1 MLSQV
6 GETQADWLGHVIVCG
21 LPGVGLPIVEELT
34 LSGVP
39 AVVIDD
45 DPTPALAR
53 MIAAWG
59 VPLITGQARAEETL
73 VSAGLA
79 GAIAVICAQ
88 ENDLSALE
96 TALLVRR
103 LRAGVRV
110 IAQLANPAVGRA
122 IREAGVAVLDVAGLS
137 APSVVEVCLGEGV
150 QELSLSGMRFLAA
163 RTTAPHAA
171 TLRELYG
178 ALAPVAVVPPTGD
191 VLVCPGRDTRV
202 SAGDEVTLI
211 GTPDELAAVSVID
224 HPERIRRLTATAS
237 GNGAGVNGGSPGI
250 LGVLGGED
258 PDATP
263 TGPGLAGRALR
274 VLRDLAVSLARA
286 ADRRMAI
293 ALGALLAVLV
303 TATLV
308 LHFTYRLAGPGHR
321 ISLLESV
328 YFTVETVTTVGY
340 GDYTFR
346 GEPAWLIVFAIGLM
360 ITGALFVAVFFALVT
375 NMLVSRR
382 IEESLGLQK
391 IVALRGHVLV
401 IGLGTIGLRV
411 VRKLHDAG
419 REVAVIEKDE
429 HNRHVSQVRA
439 LGVPVMI
446 ADATLPE
453 VLASARLAAASAVA
467 VLTSDDLANLETG
480 LAVRDQL
487 GSRWREVPVVLRIF
501 DPQLAHSVKETFG
514 FRNVRSTAALAA
526 PWFVGAALGLD
537 VLSTFYAGDEPLLV
551 ARLTVTPGGGLHGL
565 QMHELTARTRVLA
578 LRRAADRAVLEHP
591 PRRATRFEP
600 ADEAYLIGP
609 YDELLTVL
617 RRDRPSPGPPPD
629 QVPRQAPR
637 SPDQAPGP
645 SDSAELTRPDPDR

>member
-6 GETQADWLGHVIVCG
+6 GETQADWHGHVIVCG
-21 LPGVGLPIVEELT
+21 LPGVGLRIVEQLT

-39 AVVIDD
+39 AVVVDEA
-45 DPTPALAR
+45 PAPALAR

-73 VSAGLA
+73 KSAGLA

-96 TALLVRR
+96 AALLVRR
-103 LRAGVRV
+103 LRAEVRV
-110 IAQLANPAVGRA
+110 VAQLANPAVGRA
-122 IREAGVAVLDVAGLS
+122 VRQAGVAVLDVAGLS

-150 QELSLSGMRFLAA
+150 QEMSLSGMRFLAA
-163 RTTAPHAA
+163 RTAAPNAA

-191 VLVCPGRDTRV
+191 VMVCPGRDTRV
-202 SAGDEVTLI
+202 RAGDEVTLI
-211 GTPDELAAVSVID
+211 GTPEELAAASVID
-224 HPERIRRLTATAS
+224 HPERIRRLTATFSTSAS
-237 GNGAGVNGGSPGI
+237 RLGTGAGPPGI
-250 LGVLGGED
+250 LGVLGSEEPQD
-258 PDATP
+258 TP
-263 TGPGLAGRALR
+263 SAPSPALRALGA
-274 VLRDLAVSLARA
+274 LRDLAVSFARA
-286 ADRRMAI
+286 SDRRMAV
-293 ALGALLAVLV
+293 ALGALLGVLIV
-303 TATLV
+303 ATLV
-308 LHFTYRLAGPGHR
+308 LHYTYQLAGPGHH

-340 GDYTFR
+340 GDFTFR
-346 GEPAWLIVFAIGLM
+346 GEPSWLIVFAISLM
-360 ITGALFVAVFFALVT
+360 LTGALFVAVFFALVT

-401 IGLGTIGLRV
+401 IGLGAIGLRV
-411 VRKLHDAG
+411 VRQLHDAG

-429 HNRHVSQVRA
+429 HNRHLRQVRA

-453 VLASARLAAASAVA
+453 VLASAKLAAASAVA

-487 GSRWREVPVVLRIF
+487 GSRWHDTPVVLRIF

-537 VLSTFYAGDEPLLV
+537 VLSTFWAGDEPLLV

-565 QMHELTARTRVLA
+565 QMNDLAARTRVLA
-578 LRRAADRAVLEHP
+578 LRRAADPSVLYHP
-591 PRRATRFEP
+591 PRRTTRFEP

-617 RRDRPSPGPPPD
+617 RRDRPSPGLADP
-629 QVPRQAPR
+629 
-637 SPDQAPGP
+637 
-645 SDSAELTRPDPDR
+645 AELTPPI